1 MDAVKTAVGDLVPR
15 VQAGGRKARTAL
27 IRLIS
32 LATEPNA
39 KTIMQVAGVPNAA
52 ARLMKSS
59 SSSVELQRLAGS
71 LLTLISGMPVTS
83 EISDDLTGSYGNVN
97 IVLPRPSRIYAP
109 DQTLMDIS
117 AGQ

>member
-39 KTIMQVAGVPNAA
+39 KTIMQVAGQLLC
-52 ARLMKSS
+52 RSTI
-59 SSSVELQRLAGS
+59 QRFV
-71 LLTLISGMPVTS
+71 TLS
-83 EISDDLTGSYGNVN
+83 
-97 IVLPRPSRIYAP
+97 
-109 DQTLMDIS
+109 
-117 AGQ
+117 